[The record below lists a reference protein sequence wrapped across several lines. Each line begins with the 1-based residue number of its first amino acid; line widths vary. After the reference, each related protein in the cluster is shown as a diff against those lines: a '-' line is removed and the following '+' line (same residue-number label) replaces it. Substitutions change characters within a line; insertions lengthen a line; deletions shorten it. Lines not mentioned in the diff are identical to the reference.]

1 MRRLPWLVIL
11 SGVATWACQGVEARS
26 PDPGDLTPQWKALT
40 APRIQA
46 QAAARMPVLV
56 GRRGSPTA
64 VWGNVAGWNEPRL
77 RPSNR
82 STAIAVSPDG
92 ELVAVAWLHNADPQG
107 PPLGEPTAYASVGR
121 FGGPFAAATP
131 VGARPFA
138 YLPGAL
144 ERVKKYNAAHNAPCV
159 LSVPGGFLALTM
171 PMNANGY
178 AEMRPPTGYAYA
190 QAAWTGAG
198 WGAPSLAALTDTGAG
213 SSLSEVSGARAPD
226 GMLHLFGQGHLG
238 RFQGA
243 FAHQRRQ
250 GGHSAW
256 ESASLASAYRP
267 RGMNY
272 FAEGV
277 GAVTPEG
284 VLHVAFAW
292 NRQGATPMFGLYH
305 LMSRDG
311 GRTWRNA
318 ASRPVAVP
326 LRAGVDDAPAAVV
339 RANLS
344 DRAYAG
350 AAPGVHG
357 LSLAVAPDGRP
368 VIVRLHQLPHDPD
381 RVQARVHLF
390 DGRRWTNIAVGRP
403 AFWNQ
408 GGTAVAVNA
417 RTGRVNVLLLDPGG
431 RDRPAQVTRHDA
443 PVTSLRQGRAAWRSA
458 VVGEAPNATGY
469 GSSLAAAVAP
479 NRAFVFVFEPSYRN
493 PGRVSPVLGR
503 CAMR

>member
-1 MRRLPWLVIL
+1 MRRMPWLVIV
-11 SGVATWACQGVEARS
+11 SGLAAWACQGVEARS
-26 PDPGDLTPQWKALT
+26 PDSADLTPEWKALG
-40 APRIQA
+40 APRA
-46 QAAARMPVLV
+46 QAAGRMPALV

-64 VWGNVAGWNEPRL
+64 VWGNVAGWNEPGL

-92 ELVAVAWLHNADPQG
+92 RQVAVAWLHNADPEG

-121 FGGPFAAATP
+121 VGGSFATATAI
-131 VGARPFA
+131 GARPFA

-144 ERVKKYNAAHNAPCV
+144 DRVKKYNTAHNAPV
-159 LSVPGGFLALTM
+159 LLPVPGGFLALTM

-190 QAAWTGAG
+190 QAAWAG
-198 WGAPSLAALTDTGAG
+198 GRWAPPTLVPLADTRAG

-226 GMLHLFGQGHLG
+226 GTLHLFGQGHLG

-243 FAHQRRQ
+243 FAHQRRRA
-250 GGHSAW
+250 GHTAW
-256 ESASLASAYRP
+256 ESVTLAEAYRP

-272 FAEGV
+272 FAEGA
-277 GAVTPEG
+277 GAVTPQG

-311 GRTWRNA
+311 GKRWCDA
-318 ASRPVAVP
+318 AGRPVAVP
-326 LRAGVDDAPAAVV
+326 LRAGVNDAPAAVV
-339 RANLS
+339 RASLS

-368 VIVRLHQLPHDPD
+368 VIVRLHQLPHDAD

-390 DGRRWTNIAVGRP
+390 DGRRWTSIAVGRP

-431 RDRPAQVTRHDA
+431 RDRPAQVTRYDA
-443 PVTSLRQGRAAWRSA
+443 PLTSLRQGRAAWRSA
-458 VVGEAPNATGY
+458 VVGEAPNATHY

-493 PGRVSPVLGR
+493 PGRVSPVMGQ
-503 CAMR
+503 APMR